1 MTLIYPIFA
10 AVICAVIEFIRIMKS
25 WGVPNVNKLWTITIG
40 VIFFIICLALSVGY
54 YDNILLYHVLIYA
67 MYFSACRGLV
77 YDILLNTLRGLP
89 VDYKSKSTNSKL
101 DQMLIKFDF
110 WLIKAFYL
118 VLGIL
123 SGMLWIRLK

>member
-25 WGVPNVNKLWTITIG
+25 WGVPNVNKLWTVTIG
-40 VIFFIICLALSVGY
+40 LIFFAICLALSVGY
-54 YDNILLYHVLIYA
+54 YDNILLYHVVIYA
-67 MYFSACRGLV
+67 MYFAACRGLI

-89 VDYKSKSTNSKL
+89 VGYKSKSTNSKI

-110 WLIKAFYL
+110 WLFKAFYL

-123 SGMLWIRLK
+123 SGLLWIRLK